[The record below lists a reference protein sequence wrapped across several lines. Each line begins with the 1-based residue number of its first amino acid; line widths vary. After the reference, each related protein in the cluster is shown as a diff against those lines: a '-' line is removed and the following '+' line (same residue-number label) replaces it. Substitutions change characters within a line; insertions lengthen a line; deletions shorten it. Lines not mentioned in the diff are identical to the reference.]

1 MTTDRTTD
9 NRIKYSD
16 AIVRR
21 ARQLHARRVWTA
33 PEIREHLADEG
44 VTVNLSCLKAWLRGD
59 TRRDVGG
66 MA

>member
-1 MTTDRTTD
+1 MTTHRTTD

-16 AIVRR
+16 ATVRR
-21 ARQLHARRVWTA
+21 ARFLHARNIWSIS
-33 PEIREHLADEG
+33 EIQGHLADEG
-44 VTVNLSCLKAWLRGD
+44 VTVGMSCLKAWLRGD

>member
-1 MTTDRTTD
+1 MKTD

-16 AIVRR
+16 ATVKR
-21 ARQLHARRVWTA
+21 ARQLHQRGVWTA
-33 PEIREHLADEG
+33 REIQGHLTDEG